1 MSESDFG
8 DGGTRGPMGPP
19 GPQGPPGPTGP
30 QGPAGL
36 AGVTRVDGWP
46 ADPLPVE
53 VGPVSL
59 AQSAIDRTPS
69 QALWAVIHQGTTAL
83 SFKDYDTFVST
94 ILCGKPQQDTLPLV
108 VGVDGYRVL
117 QQATEAFL
125 LVKCATVWDITNY
138 NAEPPARIL
147 GDTGTLAADLKTY
160 LKGDMLPY
168 VGRIIDGFESIGVS
182 PFCKD
187 LQVAMLQPCLI
198 ELIWNY
204 WMEEGGVVQSINAIA
219 LRFQNKL
226 GPHDR
231 EPLANFELHPLRSL
245 SNLLWGYVQDDD
257 HRLTV
262 ARRSYEYEH
271 QYGLSLIGKA
281 VPATRAADR
290 RSKFLEAFHALLHE
304 AAIFYERAAN
314 LTIRADGFPLL
325 NALREV
331 HMLLAEG
338 AHNQFRDLT
347 WTARAEMLMQQ
358 WLLSRREMREFLG
371 ARPAVPYAE
380 TWMSVVDALKRL
392 LGMSD
397 TPVTHFYDLAV
408 HGEQILLSIRYGDWS
423 VSANEDEARGWAQFW
438 KTEVQRYVH
447 AYRAVTGVDLGSTPV
462 TTSNREVDAT
472 PPSVLL
478 QQRIARQRGR

>member
-1 MSESDFG
+1 MATKNT
-8 DGGTRGPMGPP
+8 GT
-19 GPQGPPGPTGP
+19 TGSTDSTE
-30 QGPAGL
+30 L
-36 AGVTRVDGWP
+36 ADTTRITGWP

-53 VGPVSL
+53 VEVGPVSL
-59 AQSAIDRTPS
+59 APSAIDKTDA
-69 QALWAVIHQGTTAL
+69 QGLWAAIDAGVTAL
-83 SFKDYDTFVST
+83 SFEKYNTFMDTV
-94 ILCGKPQQDTLPLV
+94 LCSNGPEIQVDKTKLNLV
-108 VGVDGYRVL
+108 VGVDSYRVL
-117 QQATEAFL
+117 RAATEAFL
-125 LVKCATVWDITNY
+125 LLKCPTMWTLDPK
-138 NAEPPARIL
+138 AEAPQSRTPGVRQAELIKQL
-147 GDTGTLAADLKTY
+147 GDY
-160 LKGDMLPY
+160 LGGELMTLPY
-168 VGRIIDGFESIGVS
+168 IRRIVDGFESIGDN
-182 PFCKD
+182 PFCGD
-187 LQVAMLQPCLI
+187 LDLKVKQPCLI

-281 VPATRAADR
+281 VPTVRVADR
-290 RSKFLEAFHALLHE
+290 RSQFLEAFHALLHE
-304 AAIFYERAAN
+304 AAIFYERASN

-380 TWMSVVDALKRL
+380 PWMSVVDALKRL

-408 HGEQILLSIRYGDWS
+408 NGEQILLSIRYGDWS
-423 VSANEDEARGWAQFW
+423 VSTNEDEARGWAQFW
-438 KTEVQRYVH
+438 KTEVQRYIH
-447 AYRAVTGVDLGSTPV
+447 AYRAVTGVDLGATPV
-462 TTSNREVDAT
+462 TMSSREVDAT